1 MAKLYIS
8 TTQKFKRR
16 LLRIRLLSL
25 DMLKLNVSSNF
36 YVTTLPFMLIDLQVL
51 ICDTIQLFIVD

>member
-16 LLRIRLLSL
+16 LLRTRLLSL

>member
-16 LLRIRLLSL
+16 LLRTRLLSL
-25 DMLKLNVSSNF
+25 DMLKLSVSSNF